1 MDQSIFGLFALG
13 FSEVLTAKVLVS
25 LFVGSLAGIVAGC
38 IPGFTIVMAV
48 ILTLPFTFGMTP
60 VQGLATMIGVFVGG
74 LSGGLISACLI
85 GIPGTPSAIATTFDG
100 HPMAKK
106 GEAGSALALGVW
118 ASFWGGILSAVVLMA
133 IAPPLSY
140 LALAFG
146 PWEYFS
152 LVFFAMTIIA
162 SLSGDSLLK
171 GLISG
176 LFGLLVATVGSD
188 PISNVPRFTFGMY
201 QMEGGLDFLPI
212 LIGLFAFSNLME
224 ELEVKRAAAKAL
236 IDIKAVRVPHLKSNL
251 EILFKQ
257 PWNLIRSSLVGL
269 FVGTLPGAG
278 SSISNIVSYD
288 RAKKASKSPEQFGTG
303 IPDGLIASEAGNS
316 STAGGA
322 LIPMIALGIPGDAV
336 TAVML
341 GALIIHGIQPG
352 PLLITN
358 HPNLVY
364 GMFAAF
370 FFAHFA
376 TALIQSSVGLR
387 FFLRLTYTPKYILVP
402 VILIL
407 CAVGAFA
414 LNNRVFDIWVL
425 FAFGILGYGMS
436 KLKIPLAPLILGV
449 ILGPIL
455 ETNLRRALMTDPDI
469 SLFFT
474 RPYSIVLLILALGS
488 LLYPFWRSRRAV
500 QRQ

>member
-1 MDQSIFGLFALG
+1 MELSIFGLFALG
-13 FSEVLTAKVLVS
+13 FSEVFRAKVLLG
-25 LFVGSLAGIVAGC
+25 LFMGSLAGIVAGC

-106 GEAGSALALGVW
+106 GEAGRALALGVW
-118 ASFWGGILSAVVLMA
+118 ASFWGGLLSALVLMA
-133 IAPPLSY
+133 VAPPLSY
-140 LALAFG
+140 IALAFG

-152 LVFFAMTIIA
+152 LVLFAMTIIA
-162 SLSGDSLLK
+162 SLSGESLLK
-171 GLISG
+171 GLISAV
-176 LFGLLVATVGSD
+176 LGLLAAAVGSD
-188 PISNVPRFTFGMY
+188 PISNVPRFTFGLY
-201 QMEGGLDFLPI
+201 EMEGGLDFLPI
-212 LIGLFAFSNLME
+212 LIGLFAFSNLMG
-224 ELEVKRAAAKAL
+224 ELEAKRAAATAL
-236 IDIKAVRVPHLKSNL
+236 IDVKTVRVPHLTTNL
-251 EILFKQ
+251 EILFRQ
-257 PWNLIRSSLVGL
+257 PRNLIRSSLLGM
-269 FVGTLPGAG
+269 FVGALPGAG

-288 RAKKASKSPEQFGTG
+288 RAKKASKYPEQFGSG
-303 IPDGLIASEAGNS
+303 IPDGVIASEAGNS

-364 GMFAAF
+364 GMFVAF

-376 TALIQSSVGLR
+376 TASIQSAVGLR

-414 LNNRVFDIWVL
+414 LNNRTFDIWVL
-425 FAFGILGYGMS
+425 FAFGILGYSMS
-436 KLKIPLAPLILGV
+436 KLEFPLAPLILGV

-455 ETNLRRALMTDPDI
+455 ETNLRRALMTDPDVL
-469 SLFFT
+469 LFFT
-474 RPYSIVLLILALGS
+474 RPYSLVLLILALAS
-488 LLYPFWRSRRAV
+488 LLYPFWRSYRAIP
-500 QRQ
+500 RE

>member
-1 MDQSIFGLFALG
+1 MSLLELFALG
-13 FSEVLTAKVLVS
+13 LSEVFKVKVLFG
-25 LFVGSLAGIVAGC
+25 LFMGSLAGIVAGC

-74 LSGGLISACLI
+74 LSGGLITACLI

-100 HPMAKK
+100 YPMAKN
-106 GEAGSALALGVW
+106 GEPGRALALGVW
-118 ASFWGGILSAVVLMA
+118 ASFWGGLLSGLVLMA
-133 IAPPLSY
+133 VAPPLSY

-152 LVFFAMTIIA
+152 LVLFAMTIIA
-162 SLSGDSLLK
+162 SLSGESLLK
-171 GLISG
+171 GLISAI
-176 LFGLLVATVGSD
+176 LGLLAAAVGSD
-188 PISNVPRFTFGMY
+188 PISNIFRFTFGMHE
-201 QMEGGLDFLPI
+201 MEGGLDFLPI
-212 LIGLFAFSNLME
+212 LIGLFAFSNLMG
-224 ELEVKRAAAKAL
+224 ELEAKRAGAGAL
-236 IDIKAVRVPHLKSNL
+236 IDVKAVRVPHLTANL

-257 PWNLIRSSLVGL
+257 PWNLIRSSLLGL

-288 RAKKASKSPEQFGTG
+288 RARKASKHPERFGTG
-303 IPDGLIASEAGNS
+303 IPDGVIASEAGNS

-358 HPNLVY
+358 YPNLVY
-364 GMFAAF
+364 GMFVAF
-370 FFAHFA
+370 FFAHFMA
-376 TALIQSSVGLR
+376 VLIQSAAGLR
-387 FFLRLTYTPKYILVP
+387 FFLRLTFTPKFILVP

-407 CAVGAFA
+407 CAVGSFA
-414 LNNRVFDIWVL
+414 LNNRIFDIWVL
-425 FAFGILGYGMS
+425 FGFGILGYSMS
-436 KLKIPLAPLILGV
+436 KFGFPLAPLILGV

-455 ETNLRRALMTDPDI
+455 ETTLRRALMTDPNT

-474 RPYSIVLLILALGS
+474 RPYSLTFLILAATS
-488 LLYPFWRSRRAV
+488 LLYPVWRSYRASPHP
-500 QRQ
+500 QE